1 MLCSSMDRRRFLV
14 SSAAA
19 VSTAS
24 ARRIAFAAAPTSAM
38 LIVAPEKV
46 GPMVPADF
54 LGLSYE
60 KMQLADPAFFSANNK
75 KLVGL
80 FKTLAPASLR
90 LGGRTSEFSWWR
102 ATAETAQPERQITS
116 RSAASEPVPELRY
129 AVTPQAIQS
138 LAGFLDATRWSCIY
152 GLNLGTGTVD
162 ENVAEAEYVA
172 SKLGKHL
179 DFFQLGNEVD
189 LYGRHLRDADA
200 WTVEAF
206 VEEWI
211 QQARAIHRRVPGVRF
226 GLPDIAWNPEW
237 FHRIAELL
245 AAEKDLPQIAALTH
259 HYYFV
264 GAPSNPN
271 ATIPQLFGPD
281 QRIVTTA
288 EAVHDA
294 AMSLK
299 TRYRMTE
306 GNSCYDGGKPGL
318 SDTFASALWVADYLL
333 KLALLGYSGANIHGG
348 SSAAIAAALGGKL
361 PGEELIPENEAHP
374 RPFYTPIA
382 ENNGTYAAQPVFDG
396 MLLAATL
403 TNCTLCECHF
413 DIDLPECSAYAA
425 FGSWNSVRVVLINKS
440 DRDLSLRIKGCSG
453 VYVFRLTGGSLSA
466 TTTQGK
472 KPWEPGLAEH
482 YTTSNGIPPTFLLPR
497 YSAAFVNT
505 NLVGPFKATA
515 G

>member
-1 MLCSSMDRRRFLV
+1 
-14 SSAAA
+14 
-19 VSTAS
+19 
-24 ARRIAFAAAPTSAM
+24 M

-46 GPMVPADF
+46 GPTVPADF
-54 LGLSYE
+54 VGLSYE
-60 KMQLADPAFFSANNK
+60 KMQLADPAFFSQDDK
-75 KLVGL
+75 GLVSL
-80 FKTLAPASLR
+80 FKKLAPASLR
-90 LGGRTSEFSWWR
+90 LGGRTSEFSWWK
-102 ATAETAQPERQITS
+102 ATSAATEPQRPITS
-116 RSAASEPVPELRY
+116 RSATNEPVPELRY
-129 AVTPQAIQS
+129 AVTPQAIQA

-152 GLNLGTGTVD
+152 GLNLGTGTVE

-172 SKLGKHL
+172 FKLGKHL

-189 LYGRHLRDADA
+189 LYGRHLRDPDA

-206 VEEWI
+206 VEEWL
-211 QQARAIHRRVPGVRF
+211 QHARAIHRRVPGARF
-226 GLPDIAWNPEW
+226 GLPDIAWNPQW

-245 AAEKDLPQIAALTH
+245 SSEKDLPKIAALTH

-264 GAPSNPN
+264 GPPSNPT
-271 ATIPQLFGPD
+271 ATVALMLGPD
-281 QRIVTTA
+281 QRIETTA

-294 AMSLK
+294 AVSLK

-361 PGEELIPENEAHP
+361 PGEELVSENELHP

-382 ENNGTYAAQPVFDG
+382 EDNGMYMVQPVFDG

-440 DRDLSLRIKGCSG
+440 DRDLNLRIKGCSG
-453 VYVFRLTGGSLSA
+453 VYVFRLVGSSLSA
-466 TTTQGK
+466 TATQNK
-472 KPWEPGLAEH
+472 KPWDPGLAEH
-482 YTTSNGIPPTFLLPR
+482 YTTSNGIPPTFVLPR
-497 YSAAFVNT
+497 HSGAFVNT
-505 NLVGPFKATA
+505 NLVGLFKSTQ

>member
-1 MLCSSMDRRRFLV
+1 
-14 SSAAA
+14 
-19 VSTAS
+19 
-24 ARRIAFAAAPTSAM
+24 M

-46 GPMVPADF
+46 GPTVPADF
-54 LGLSYE
+54 VGLSYE
-60 KMQLADPAFFSANNK
+60 KIQLADPAFFSADNK
-75 KLVGL
+75 GLVGL
-80 FKTLAPASLR
+80 FKKLAPASLR
-90 LGGRTSEFSWWR
+90 LGGRTSEFSRWKAASA
-102 ATAETAQPERQITS
+102 ATEPVRQVTP
-116 RSAASEPVPELRY
+116 RSAANEPAPELRY
-129 AVTPQAIQS
+129 AVTPQTIQG

-152 GLNLGTGTVD
+152 GLNLGTGSVE

-200 WTVEAF
+200 WTVEVF
-206 VEEWI
+206 VEEWL
-211 QQARAIHRRVPGVRF
+211 QQARAIHRRVPGARF
-226 GLPDIAWNPEW
+226 GLPDIAWNSQW
-237 FHRIAELL
+237 LHRIAELFST
-245 AAEKDLPQIAALTH
+245 EKDLPKIAALTH

-264 GAPSNPN
+264 GPPSNPN
-271 ATIPQLFGPD
+271 ATIPQMLSPD
-281 QRIVTTA
+281 LRIEKTA

-294 AMSLK
+294 AVSLK

-306 GNSCYDGGKPGL
+306 GNSCYDGGKAGL

-361 PGEELIPENEAHP
+361 PGEELAPEHELHP

-382 ENNGTYAAQPVFDG
+382 EDNGTYAAQPVFDG
-396 MLLAATL
+396 MQLAAVL

-440 DRDLSLRIKGCSG
+440 DRDLNLRIKGCSE
-453 VYVFRLTGGSLSA
+453 VNVFRLAGSSLSA
-466 TTTQGK
+466 TSTRNK
-472 KPWEPGLAEH
+472 KPWDPGLAEH
-482 YTTSNGIPPTFLLPR
+482 YTTSNGIPPTFMLPR
-497 YSAAFVNT
+497 HSAAFVNT
-505 NLVGPFKATA
+505 NFVGVGRAVA